1 MYIMSNGNAVGNILC
16 EKAGCHVKERGL
28 FICIEGLDASGK
40 TTHAR
45 RLVWNLQKRG
55 FEAIYT
61 TEPSAG
67 EIGKFI
73 RKYVLQRRKR
83 VPSVVEA
90 LLFAV
95 DRVGHVE
102 KEIKP
107 ALQEGKIVVSD
118 RYVYS
123 SLAYQGAAGLDIK
136 WIEEINELA
145 LPSDLA
151 IYIDVPAE
159 VVARR
164 LRERRSVMERL
175 KIQRKVREVYM
186 RLVKNGSLIP
196 VDGNRPRDEVSKDVL
211 TIVLDF
217 LKSWGKH

>member
-95 DRVGHVE
+95 DRVDHVE

-159 VVARR
+159 VVVRR
-164 LRERRSVMERL
+164 LRGRRSVMERL
-175 KIQRKVREVYM
+175 EIQRKVREVYM

>member
-1 MYIMSNGNAVGNILC
+1 M
-16 EKAGCHVKERGL
+16 KERGL

-95 DRVGHVE
+95 DRVDHVE

-159 VVARR
+159 VVVRR
-164 LRERRSVMERL
+164 LRGRRSVMERL
-175 KIQRKVREVYM
+175 EIQRKVREVYM